1 MWGKLSLSGPNLRP
15 CHPTDLLPERDRGQ
29 DGMEEERGL
38 ARTVVVGND
47 TFKRRNIVGVWLG
60 LPLITLGIYPFVWH
74 YKVNNEA
81 RRYLRDNTIRPGI
94 SLLAITLGSF
104 LIVPPFVSVYRTC
117 SRIQRMEEKAGIT
130 SRIEPVL
137 GLIFIFV
144 FGLHSLY
151 MQSHLN
157 SIWDAHLRM
166 GQAAPTIGGAIAALP
181 LSPQD

>member
-1 MWGKLSLSGPNLRP
+1 M
-15 CHPTDLLPERDRGQ
+15 
-29 DGMEEERGL
+29 

-60 LPLITLGIYPFVWH
+60 LPLITLGIYPLVWH

-94 SLLAITLGSF
+94 SLLAITLGAI

-117 SRIQRMEEKAGIT
+117 SRIKRMEEQAGIT
-130 SRIEPVL
+130 SQIEPVL
-137 GLIFIFV
+137 GLLLVFV
-144 FGLHSLY
+144 FGLNSLY

-157 SIWDAHLRM
+157 SIWDAHLRL
-166 GQAAPTIGGAIAALP
+166 GQATPAITPAGAIAALP
-181 LSPQD
+181 LAPQA

>member
-1 MWGKLSLSGPNLRP
+1 M
-15 CHPTDLLPERDRGQ
+15 
-29 DGMEEERGL
+29 
-38 ARTVVVGND
+38 ARTVVVGTE

-60 LPLITLGIYPFVWH
+60 LPLITLGICPFVWH

-81 RRYLRDNTIRPGI
+81 RRYLRDNSIRPGI
-94 SLLAITLGSF
+94 SLLAVTLGAF
-104 LIVPPFVSVYRTC
+104 LIVPPFVSVYGTC
-117 SRIQRMEEKAGIT
+117 SRIKRMEEQARIS

-157 SIWDAHLRM
+157 SIWDAHIWSAQ
-166 GQAAPTIGGAIAALP
+166 GGVAGGPAGAIAALP
-181 LSPQD
+181 VSPDR